1 MTIKLTLDIMLVRR
15 RVKSK
20 DLAKHL
26 GITEQ
31 NMSIVRTGKNKSMT
45 FEMMEKICRYLDCTP
60 NDLFELENIK

>member
-1 MTIKLTLDIMLVRR
+1 MTIKLTLDIMLVRH

-45 FEMMEKICRYLDCTP
+45 FEMMEKICRYLNCTP
-60 NDLFELENIK
+60 NDLFELEKEL